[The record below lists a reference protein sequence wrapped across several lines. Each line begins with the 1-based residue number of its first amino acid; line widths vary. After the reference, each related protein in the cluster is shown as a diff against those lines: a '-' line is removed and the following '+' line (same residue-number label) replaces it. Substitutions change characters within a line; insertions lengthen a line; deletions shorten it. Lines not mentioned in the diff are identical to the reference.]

1 MTLEDQ
7 PAFAHELPPDPVDV
21 SADPALPEKIRRL
34 GNEQPFGVL
43 CTQGGGESYGSL
55 VAFAFSAD
63 LRSVVFAT
71 SVATRKY
78 RLLTECD
85 HVALVIDN
93 RPQHPEDLME
103 IEVLTVTG
111 RAREI
116 ERGEARSRYAERLV
130 SRHPYLRSFVE
141 SASCALFLVDV
152 VRCVHVARFQE
163 VGQWVPPT
171 PSVIRLTEADA
182 LEGARVGGTGTT
194 CLEGMLR

>member
-1 MTLEDQ
+1 MTLEDKL
-7 PAFAHELPPDPVDV
+7 ASTHDLPPEPVDV
-21 SADPALPEKIRRL
+21 SADPALPEKIGRL
-34 GNEQPFGVL
+34 VSEQPFGVL

-78 RLLTECD
+78 RLLTECN
-85 HVALVIDN
+85 HIALVIDN
-93 RPQHPEDLME
+93 RPQHPDDLME

-116 ERGEARSRYAERLV
+116 ERGEARSQHAERLI
-130 SRHPYLRSFVE
+130 SRHLYLRSFVE
-141 SASCALFLVDV
+141 SASCALFLIDV
-152 VRCVHVARFQE
+152 GRCFHVARFQE

-171 PSVIRLTEADA
+171 LPSS
-182 LEGARVGGTGTT
+182 G
-194 CLEGMLR
+194 